1 MLMLMLL
8 LAARASAYPGPYP
21 PGGSCNVNGPQQ
33 LCIAAPFSSN
43 AVLQREPASAAITGS
58 VPQGWGSDD
67 MSVTVT
73 LADDDGAAAAAA
85 VGSGGAGWQHAVTA
99 AVRADRT
106 WKVLLPPRPTAGNY
120 SLTAQCSAG
129 CSGANASFVATL
141 LNLTFGDVYVCSG
154 QSCAPIPTACC
165 PHPIP
170 TATVDCRNMQLMMD
184 YTFEVNTS
192 VAAIKQGKYDNIRLF
207 YGPMNFD
214 YATNRTDIWVIRA
227 DQAGDPVGER
237 GQLSTGGWRYP
248 RNVVEPI
255 PNGHNLPPF
264 YLSTEFGRMYSTC
277 WYTFE
282 ALTDAMIAA
291 GETPPPFGLIAV
303 AVGGTKIAQW
313 VEWGAQGQCSNVT
326 CCDTPDCTQSPP
338 YPGGPNPCAHPSDRL
353 ESPHIPADPLVCAH
367 FARVSCVPFSQALF
381 VRLRR
386 LSGAWLGVSLLADQP
401 INHVNCSG
409 NAQLYNGLIAPLVNT
424 TIRGRRT
431 SFRLCTSMH

>member
-1 MLMLMLL
+1 
-8 LAARASAYPGPYP
+8 
-21 PGGSCNVNGPQQ
+21 
-33 LCIAAPFSSN
+33 
-43 AVLQREPASAAITGS
+43 
-58 VPQGWGSDD
+58 
-67 MSVTVT
+67 
-73 LADDDGAAAAAA
+73 
-85 VGSGGAGWQHAVTA
+85 
-99 AVRADRT
+99 
-106 WKVLLPPRPTAGNY
+106 
-120 SLTAQCSAG
+120 
-129 CSGANASFVATL
+129 
-141 LNLTFGDVYVCSG
+141 
-154 QSCAPIPTACC
+154 
-165 PHPIP
+165 
-170 TATVDCRNMQLMMD
+170 MMD
-184 YTFEVNTS
+184 YTFEVNAS

-282 ALTDAMIAA
+282 ALTDAMVAA

-338 YPGGPNPCAHPSDRL
+338 YPGGPDPCAQHHPSALSDRKPC
-353 ESPHIPADPLVCAH
+353 S
-367 FARVSCVPFSQALF
+367 
-381 VRLRR
+381 
-386 LSGAWLGVSLLADQP
+386 SG
-401 INHVNCSG
+401 SG
-409 NAQLYNGLIAPLVNT
+409 
-424 TIRGRRT
+424 
-431 SFRLCTSMH
+431 